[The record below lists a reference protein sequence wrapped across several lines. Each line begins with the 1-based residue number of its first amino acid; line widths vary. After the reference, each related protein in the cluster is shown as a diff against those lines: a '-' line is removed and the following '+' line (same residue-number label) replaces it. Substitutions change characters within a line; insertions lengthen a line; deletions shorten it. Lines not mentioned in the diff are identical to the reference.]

1 MKIEALTSFCGVL
14 SMAKGE
20 VREYGNESVLA
31 DLISSGYVREVTED
45 TGQKKPTPKRSVKK
59 NEGQGN

>member
-20 VREYGNESVLA
+20 VREYSNEAVLA
-31 DLISSGYVREVTED
+31 DLISAGYVKEIKDEPEPRKV
-45 TGQKKPTPKRSVKK
+45 TPKRSVKK
-59 NEGQGN
+59 NESQ

>member
-1 MKIEALTSFCGVL
+1 MIIEALTSFCGVL

-20 VREYGNESVLA
+20 VREYSNEAVLS
-31 DLISSGYVREVTED
+31 DLLSSGYVREVVKD
-45 TGQKKPTPKRSVKK
+45 AGQKKSTPKRSVKK

>member
-20 VREYGNESVLA
+20 VREYSNETVLA
-31 DLISSGYVREVTED
+31 DLLSSGYVREVTEE
-45 TGQKKPTPKRSVKK
+45 TGRKKYTPKRSVKK

>member
-20 VREYGNESVLA
+20 VREYSNESVLA
-31 DLISSGYVREVTED
+31 DLISSGYVREVTEE
-45 TGQKKPTPKRSVKK
+45 TGQKKSAPKRSVKK
-59 NEGQGN
+59 NESQGN

>member
-1 MKIEALTSFCGVL
+1 MKIEALTSFCGAL

-20 VREYGNESVLA
+20 VREYSNENVLS
-31 DLISSGYVREVTED
+31 DLLSSGYVREVVKD
-45 TGQKKPTPKRSVKK
+45 AGQKKSTPKRSVNK

>member
-20 VREYGNESVLA
+20 VREYSNEAVLA
-31 DLISSGYVREVTED
+31 DLIASGYVREVTED
-45 TGQKKPTPKRSVKK
+45 TGQKKATPKRSVKK

>member
-1 MKIEALTSFCGVL
+1 MKIEALKSFCGVL

-20 VREYGNESVLA
+20 VREYSNETVLA
-31 DLISSGYVREVTED
+31 DLTASGYVIEVTENSD
-45 TGQKKPTPKRSVKK
+45 QKKVTRKRSVKK

>member
-20 VREYGNESVLA
+20 VREYNEDGVLM
-31 DLISSGYVREVTED
+31 DLLSSGYVKEVRAEPER
-45 TGQKKPTPKRSVKK
+45 KSTPKRGVKK
-59 NEGQGN
+59 NESQ

>member
-20 VREYGNESVLA
+20 VREYSNESVLA
-31 DLISSGYVREVTED
+31 DLISSGYVQEVTED
-45 TGQKKPTPKRSVKK
+45 TGQKKSTPKRSVNK

>member
-1 MKIEALTSFCGVL
+1 MKIEALKSFCGVI

-20 VREYGNESVLA
+20 VRECSNKSVLA
-31 DLISSGYVREVTED
+31 DLVSAGYVKEVRSDPEP
-45 TGQKKPTPKRSVKK
+45 KKTTPKRSVKK